1 MSFSCFSEIHT
12 ETQAELKPENL
23 GSFSFLKKKNEE
35 FDLNLVI
42 ISFDKKKLFTNTP
55 LKESIGLWV
64 EDSYR
69 NHI

>member
-1 MSFSCFSEIHT
+1 M
-12 ETQAELKPENL
+12 KPENL
-23 GSFSFLKKKNEE
+23 GSFSFLKKNEE
-35 FDLNLVI
+35 FDPNLVI
-42 ISFDKKKLFTNTP
+42 ISFDKKELFTNTP

>member
-1 MSFSCFSEIHT
+1 MSFLCFSEIHT
-12 ETQAELKPENL
+12 ETQTELKPENL
-23 GSFSFLKKKNEE
+23 GSFSFLKKNKE

-42 ISFDKKKLFTNTP
+42 ISFNKKKLFTNTP

>member
-1 MSFSCFSEIHT
+1 MSFLCFPEIHT
-12 ETQAELKPENL
+12 ETQTELKPENL
-23 GSFSFLKKKNEE
+23 GSFSFLKKNEE
-35 FDLNLVI
+35 FDPNLVI
-42 ISFDKKKLFTNTP
+42 ISCDKKELFTNTP